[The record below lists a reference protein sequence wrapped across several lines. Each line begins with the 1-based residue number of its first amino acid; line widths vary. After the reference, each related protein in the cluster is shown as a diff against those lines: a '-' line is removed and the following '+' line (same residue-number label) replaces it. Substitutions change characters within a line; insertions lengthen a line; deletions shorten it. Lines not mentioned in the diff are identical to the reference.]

1 MRRIVDTRA
10 MKKPM
15 PFGLIALM
23 VLSGCSTTATPYEP
37 FPESLTYGGRSPI
50 VSAPVGSSFSREVRD
65 PFGARYEEL
74 YEVQPDQTV
83 RIVTRFRRSI
93 P

>member
-1 MRRIVDTRA
+1 MNTFLPLSLV
-10 MKKPM
+10 
-15 PFGLIALM
+15 GLLA
-23 VLSGCSTTATPYEP
+23 LSGCNASGTFYEP

-65 PFGARYEEL
+65 EFGARYEEL

>member
-1 MRRIVDTRA
+1 V
-10 MKKPM
+10 KQFL

-23 VLSGCSTTATPYEP
+23 VLSGCNTAATPYEP

-65 PFGARYEEL
+65 QFGARYEEL
-74 YEVQPDQTV
+74 YEVQPDRTV
-83 RIVTRFRRSI
+83 RIVTRFRRSF